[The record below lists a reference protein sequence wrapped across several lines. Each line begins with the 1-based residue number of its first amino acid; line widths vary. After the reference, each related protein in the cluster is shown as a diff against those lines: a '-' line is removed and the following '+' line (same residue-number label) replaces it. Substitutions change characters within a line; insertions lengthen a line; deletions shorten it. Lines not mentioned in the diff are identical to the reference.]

1 VIRVTYTCIRHHI
14 KPWPSGI
21 RFDCKDNRIVTRA
34 TMTGLQKAVEHEQ
47 ASTFENRKR
56 SNTGFPFSKIVYVG
70 DLLGGSSYPL
80 RYARQLAHEHHAEL
94 VVVHSLDPI
103 VYALPGAALRDGAA
117 NEELTAMEHD
127 PQRHGA
133 NHDSFVQRE
142 QICAEI
148 LREARRHSAS
158 LLILGT
164 AGRTAAG
171 SMALATMARL
181 LLADTPCSILTIP
194 TPADSVAL
202 PRLLWQNVIAATD
215 FSDAG
220 IAALDVA
227 QRIARRGLAVLH
239 STSCGKEQQCS
250 LCMTR
255 LQLLAPFN
263 ESHTLPVEH
272 LVVSGVVTTA
282 IASLAQRVHPDLLV
296 LGAPSL
302 GVDSNHLDD
311 STVYRA
317 IVESHCP
324 VLLVPTGTGRD
335 DGTID
340 KAIYEWLE
348 KVRCIDG
355 QPPLEASIRTETLVR
370 GNLTPVT
377 PVTDG
382 KPVAN

>member
-1 VIRVTYTCIRHHI
+1 
-14 KPWPSGI
+14 
-21 RFDCKDNRIVTRA
+21 
-34 TMTGLQKAVEHEQ
+34 MTGLQKAVEHEQ

>member
-1 VIRVTYTCIRHHI
+1 M
-14 KPWPSGI
+14 
-21 RFDCKDNRIVTRA
+21 TR
-34 TMTGLQKAVEHEQ
+34 LQKAVEHEQ
-47 ASTFENRKR
+47 VSTFEDQKQ
-56 SNTGFPFSKIVYVG
+56 SHTGFPFSKIVYVG
-70 DLLGGSSYPL
+70 DLLGGSSYGL

-103 VYALPGAALRDGAA
+103 VYALPGSVMNDGAA

-164 AGRTAAG
+164 AGRTVAG
-171 SMALATMARL
+171 SMALATLARL
-181 LLADTPCSILTIP
+181 LLAETPCSILTIP
-194 TPADSVAL
+194 TPADSAVL
-202 PRLLWQNVIAATD
+202 PRVLWQNVIAATD

-227 QRIARRGLAVLH
+227 QRITRRGLAVLH
-239 STSCGKEQQCS
+239 STQCGKEQQCS

-255 LQLLAPFN
+255 LRLLAPFN

-272 LVVSGVVTTA
+272 LVSSGVVTAA
-282 IASLAQRVHPDLLV
+282 IASVAQRVHPDLLV
-296 LGAPSL
+296 LGAPAIRV
-302 GVDSNHLDD
+302 GSNQLDD

-324 VLLVPTGTGRD
+324 VLLVPSGTGRD

-340 KAIYEWLE
+340 KAVYEWLE

-355 QPPLEASIRTETLVR
+355 QPPLESSIATGPIASGELTAVTSVTVAKPIVR
-370 GNLTPVT
+370 
-377 PVTDG
+377 
-382 KPVAN
+382 

>member
-1 VIRVTYTCIRHHI
+1 
-14 KPWPSGI
+14 
-21 RFDCKDNRIVTRA
+21 
-34 TMTGLQKAVEHEQ
+34 MTELQKTAEHEQ
-47 ASTFENRKR
+47 VSTFESQKQ
-56 SNTGFPFSKIVYVG
+56 SHTGFPFSKIVYVG
-70 DLLGGSSYPL
+70 DLVGGSSYPL

-103 VYALPGAALRDGAA
+103 VYALPGATLRDGAA

-133 NHDSFVQRE
+133 NHDSLVQRE

-148 LREARRHSAS
+148 LREARRHAAS
-158 LLILGT
+158 LLILGS

-171 SMALATMARL
+171 SMALATIARL

-194 TPADSVAL
+194 TPADSAVL

-220 IAALDVA
+220 IAALEVA

-239 STSCGKEQQCS
+239 STPCGKEQQCS

-255 LQLLAPFN
+255 LRLLAPFN

-272 LVVSGVVTTA
+272 LVSSGVVTTA
-282 IASLAQRVHPDLLV
+282 IASAAQRIHPDLLV
-296 LGAPSL
+296 LGAPAI
-302 GVDSNHLDD
+302 GIDSNHLDD

-335 DGTID
+335 GGTID
-340 KAIYEWLE
+340 KAIYEWVE

-355 QPPLEASIRTETLVR
+355 KPPLDASIRTEPVAT
-370 GNLTPVT
+370 GNLTAVT
-377 PVTDG
+377 PVTDR
-382 KPVAN
+382 KPVAH

>member
-1 VIRVTYTCIRHHI
+1 M
-14 KPWPSGI
+14 
-21 RFDCKDNRIVTRA
+21 TR
-34 TMTGLQKAVEHEQ
+34 LQKAAEHEQ
-47 ASTFENRKR
+47 TSTFEDRKQ
-56 SNTGFPFSKIVYVG
+56 SHTGFPFSKIVYVG
-70 DLLGGSSYPL
+70 DLLGGSSYGL

-103 VYALPGAALRDGAA
+103 VYALPGAALSDAAA

-133 NHDSFVQRE
+133 NHDSFAQRE

-164 AGRTAAG
+164 AGHTAAG

-181 LLADTPCSILTIP
+181 LLADAPCCILTVP
-194 TPADSVAL
+194 TPAESAVL

-239 STSCGKEQQCS
+239 STQCGKEQQCS

-255 LQLLAPFN
+255 LRLLAPFN

-272 LVVSGVVTTA
+272 LVSSGVVTAA
-282 IASLAQRVHPDLLV
+282 IASVAQRVHPDLLV
-296 LGAPSL
+296 LGAPAI

-324 VLLVPTGTGRD
+324 VLLVPPGTGRN

-340 KAIYEWLE
+340 KAVYEWLE
-348 KVRCIDG
+348 KVRCTDG
-355 QPPLEASIRTETLVR
+355 QPPLESSMGTELVAS
-370 GNLTPVT
+370 NKLTAVT

-382 KPVAN
+382 KPVAQ

>member
-1 VIRVTYTCIRHHI
+1 M
-14 KPWPSGI
+14 
-21 RFDCKDNRIVTRA
+21 TR
-34 TMTGLQKAVEHEQ
+34 LQQPAEPDQKQSH
-47 ASTFENRKR
+47 
-56 SNTGFPFSKIVYVG
+56 TGFPFTKIVYVG
-70 DLLGGSSYPL
+70 DLLEESSYGL
-80 RYARQLAHEHHAEL
+80 RYARQLAHEHHAEF

-103 VYALPGAALRDGAA
+103 VYALPGAALSDGAA
-117 NEELTAMEHD
+117 NEELTAMDHD
-127 PQRHGA
+127 PRRHGA

-148 LREARRHSAS
+148 LREAKRHSAS

-171 SMALATMARL
+171 SMALATLARL

-194 TPADSVAL
+194 TPADSTAL

-227 QRIARRGLAVLH
+227 QRIARRSLIVLH
-239 STSCGKEQQCS
+239 STQCGKEQQCS

-255 LQLLAPFN
+255 LRLLAPFN

-272 LVVSGVVTTA
+272 LVASGMVTEA
-282 IASLAQRVHPDLLV
+282 IASVAHRVHPDLLV
-296 LGAPSL
+296 LGAPAI
-302 GVDSNHLDD
+302 GIDSNHLDD

-324 VLLVPTGTGRD
+324 VLLVPPGTGRV
-335 DGTID
+335 DGAID
-340 KAIYEWLE
+340 QAIYEWVE

-355 QPPLEASIRTETLVR
+355 QPPVEAGLRTAPVAS
-370 GNLTPVT
+370 NKLTPVT

-382 KPVAN
+382 NPVVV